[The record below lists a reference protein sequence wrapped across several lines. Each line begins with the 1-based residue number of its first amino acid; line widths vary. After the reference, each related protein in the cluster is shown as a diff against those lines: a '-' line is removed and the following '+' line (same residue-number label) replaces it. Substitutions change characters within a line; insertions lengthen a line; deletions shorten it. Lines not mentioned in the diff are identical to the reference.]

1 MSRTYRRKL
10 KSRKMRRGQTGKTR
24 NGDALTK
31 ELPPCYQNARRTHCA
46 AAGVTKWWFH
56 SKGAAIEAAKYNYFE
71 RFNRGQ
77 SRKYE
82 RAYHCSACDG
92 WHLTTMDYEEWTTFQ
107 DYCFTGVP
115 DVCIGCQRGN
125 RKFLERRHLLPVDNL
140 LRR

>member
-10 KSRKMRRGQTGKTR
+10 KNRKMRRGITGKTR

-77 SRKYE
+77 DRKFE

-92 WHLTTMDYEEWTTFQ
+92 WHLTTMDYEEWK
-107 DYCFTGVP
+107 
-115 DVCIGCQRGN
+115 N
-125 RKFLERRHLLPVDNL
+125 RKQELADLQGIELDENGNFKEQKP
-140 LRR
+140 LRKYYGQ

>member
-10 KSRKMRRGQTGKTR
+10 KSRKMRRGMTGKTR

-56 SKGAAIEAAKYNYFE
+56 SKGAAVEAAKYNYFE

-77 SRKYE
+77 NRKYE

-92 WHLTTMDYEEWTTFQ
+92 WHLTTMDYEEWK
-107 DYCFTGVP
+107 
-115 DVCIGCQRGN
+115 N
-125 RKFLERRHLLPVDNL
+125 RKQELADLQGIELDENGNFKEQKP
-140 LRR
+140 LRKYYGQ

>member
-10 KSRKMRRGQTGKTR
+10 KSRKMRRGMTGKTR

-56 SKGAAIEAAKYNYFE
+56 SKGAAVEAAKYNYFE

-77 SRKYE
+77 NRKYE

-92 WHLTTMDYEEWTTFQ
+92 WHLTTMDYKEWK
-107 DYCFTGVP
+107 
-115 DVCIGCQRGN
+115 N
-125 RKFLERRHLLPVDNL
+125 RKQELADLQGIELDENGNFKEQKP
-140 LRR
+140 LRKYYGQ

>member
-24 NGDALTK
+24 NGEALTK

-77 SRKYE
+77 DKKYE

-92 WHLTTMDYEEWTTFQ
+92 WHLTTMDYEEWK
-107 DYCFTGVP
+107 
-115 DVCIGCQRGN
+115 N
-125 RKFLERRHLLPVDNL
+125 RKQELADLQGIELDENGNFKEQKPLSKYYGQ
-140 LRR
+140 

>member
-77 SRKYE
+77 EKKYE

-92 WHLTTMDYEEWTTFQ
+92 WHLTTMDYEEWK
-107 DYCFTGVP
+107 
-115 DVCIGCQRGN
+115 N
-125 RKFLERRHLLPVDNL
+125 RKQELADLQGIELDENGNFKEQKP
-140 LRR
+140 LRKFYGQ

>member
-92 WHLTTMDYEEWTTFQ
+92 WHLTTMDYEEWK
-107 DYCFTGVP
+107 
-115 DVCIGCQRGN
+115 N
-125 RKFLERRHLLPVDNL
+125 RKQELADLQGIELDENGNFKEQKP
-140 LRR
+140 LRKYYGQ